1 MVQLVGDCLIKRY
14 VAGRRLNVTLLCI
27 RVYVGRFDED
37 VSPPGAAGV
46 SPFDSFSFDCLMV
59 DGAER
64 YCQLMSPGGGRRVVL
79 DRRGSFCLSTS
90 VRGHII
96 GSYFGEEGFQGADFY
111 T

>member
-1 MVQLVGDCLIKRY
+1 MLPAVVLMSS
-14 VAGRRLNVTLLCI
+14 TLLCI

-64 YCQLMSPGGGRRVVL
+64 YLIAARCPHFGSTAMPIDELGRRAACCMYWTAGDL
-79 DRRGSFCLSTS
+79 FAFLPLSG
-90 VRGHII
+90 VI
-96 GSYFGEEGFQGADFY
+96 
-111 T
+111 